1 MCICTIEVRTI
12 ACIARVLQHLGS
24 IVNMEFQ
31 VKVSEYASE
40 VINTRPYKYQTRQ
53 TYFKD
58 LKRLGIWDLD
68 VSEVNSALIRDIVE
82 KVTTQSTRKRLFI
95 TARSIFKEL
104 GICQDLPNL
113 EAEGKIYDIPTQEQL
128 EWLID
133 KSKYR
138 LQLFLCMF
146 GGLRVGEACAVTPEK
161 ISGDYLD
168 VNQAYSQDGL
178 HLGSPKTYGKILLPH
193 WLAEEVRNMALD
205 EYWEMGKTT
214 KLVSHSCYKLSRSEK
229 FREMTGGK
237 TVNPHMLRHW
247 YATDMIRRGVNP
259 EVVRRQM
266 RHKNVSVTLKIYT
279 QVRSEEIELSLPTR
293 ISEMGMSNP
302 APKRLLRLVR

>member
-1 MCICTIEVRTI
+1 M
-12 ACIARVLQHLGS
+12 
-24 IVNMEFQ
+24 
-31 VKVSEYASE
+31 KVSEYASE

-133 KSKYR
+133 RSKYR
-138 LQLFLCMF
+138 LQLLLCMF

-293 ISEMGMSNP
+293 ISEMGMSDP
-302 APKRLLRLVR
+302 EPKRLLRLVR

>member
-1 MCICTIEVRTI
+1 M
-12 ACIARVLQHLGS
+12 
-24 IVNMEFQ
+24 
-31 VKVSEYASE
+31 KVSEYATE
-40 VINTRPYKYQTRQ
+40 IINNRPYKYQTRL

-68 VSEVNSALIRDIVE
+68 VTEVNSALIRNKVE
-82 KVTTQSTRKRLFI
+82 SVTTQSTRKRLYI
-95 TARSIFKEL
+95 TARSIFRDL
-104 GICQDLPNL
+104 DVCQDLPNL
-113 EAEGKIYDIPTQEQL
+113 DAEGKIYDIPTQEQL
-128 EWLID
+128 EWLIE

-138 LQLFLCMF
+138 IQLYLCMF

-161 ISGDYLD
+161 ITGDYLD

-178 HLGSPKTYGKILLPH
+178 NLGSPKTYGKILLPH
-193 WLAEEVRNMALD
+193 WLAQEVLNMTED
-205 EYWEMGKTT
+205 QKWKFGTPT
-214 KLVSHSCYKLSRSEK
+214 KLVSHSCYKLSRSTK
-229 FREMTGGK
+229 FKEMTGGK

-279 QVRSEEIELSLPTR
+279 QVRSEEIEASLPNK
-293 ISEMGMSNP
+293 ISEISERN
-302 APKRLLRLVR
+302 RLNQENVIQFRKKSS

>member
-1 MCICTIEVRTI
+1 M
-12 ACIARVLQHLGS
+12 
-24 IVNMEFQ
+24 
-31 VKVSEYASE
+31 KVSEYATE
-40 VINTRPYKYQTRQ
+40 IINNRPYKYQTRL

-68 VSEVNSALIRDIVE
+68 VTEVNSALIRNKVE
-82 KVTTQSTRKRLFI
+82 SVTTQSTRKRLYI
-95 TARSIFKEL
+95 TARSIFRDL
-104 GICQDLPNL
+104 DVCQDLPNL
-113 EAEGKIYDIPTQEQL
+113 DAEGKIYDIPTQEQL
-128 EWLID
+128 EWLIE

-138 LQLFLCMF
+138 IQLYLCMF

-161 ISGDYLD
+161 ITGDYLD

-178 HLGSPKTYGKILLPH
+178 NLGSPKTYGKILLPH
-193 WLAEEVRNMALD
+193 WLAQEVLNMTED
-205 EYWEMGKTT
+205 QKWKFGTPT
-214 KLVSHSCYKLSRSEK
+214 KLVSHSCYKLSRSTK
-229 FREMTGGK
+229 FKEMTGGK

-279 QVRSEEIELSLPTR
+279 QVRSEEIEASLPNK
-293 ISEMGMSNP
+293 ISEISDRN
-302 APKRLLRLVR
+302 RLNQENVIQFRKKSS

>member
-1 MCICTIEVRTI
+1 
-12 ACIARVLQHLGS
+12 
-24 IVNMEFQ
+24 MEIQ

-40 VINTRPYKYQTRQ
+40 VINSRPYKYQTRL
-53 TYFKD
+53 TYVKD
-58 LKRLGIWDLD
+58 LKRLGIWDLE
-68 VSEVNSALIRDIVE
+68 VSEINSALIRDKVE

-95 TARSIFKEL
+95 TARSIFKDL

-113 EAEGKIYDIPTQEQL
+113 EAEGKIYDIPSQEQL
-128 EWLID
+128 EWLIER
-133 KSKYR
+133 SKYR
-138 LQLFLCMF
+138 LQLLLCMF

-161 ISGDYLD
+161 LSGDYLD

-193 WLAEEVRNMALD
+193 WLAEEVRNMRPDQL
-205 EYWEMGKTT
+205 WSIGKTT
-214 KLVSHSCYKLSRSEK
+214 KLVSHSCYKLSRGEK
-229 FREMTGGK
+229 FRKLSGGK

-247 YATDMIRRGVNP
+247 YATDMIRRGINP

-279 QVRSEEIELSLPTR
+279 QVRSEEIENSLPTR
-293 ISEMGMSNP
+293 LSDEILNKTELNVIPFRMKSVN
-302 APKRLLRLVR
+302 

>member
-1 MCICTIEVRTI
+1 
-12 ACIARVLQHLGS
+12 
-24 IVNMEFQ
+24 MEKTM
-31 VKVSEYASE
+31 KVSEYATE
-40 VINTRPYKYQTRQ
+40 IINNRPYKYQTRL

-68 VSEVNSALIRDIVE
+68 VTEVNSALIRNKVE
-82 KVTTQSTRKRLFI
+82 SVTTQSTRKRLYI
-95 TARSIFKEL
+95 TARSIFRDL
-104 GICQDLPNL
+104 DVCQDLPNL
-113 EAEGKIYDIPTQEQL
+113 DAEGKIYDIPTQEQL
-128 EWLID
+128 EWLIE

-138 LQLFLCMF
+138 IQLYLCMF

-161 ISGDYLD
+161 ITGDYLD

-178 HLGSPKTYGKILLPH
+178 NLGSPKTYGKILLPH
-193 WLAEEVRNMALD
+193 WLAQEVLNMTED
-205 EYWEMGKTT
+205 QKWKFGTPT
-214 KLVSHSCYKLSRSEK
+214 KLVSHSCYKLSRSTK
-229 FREMTGGK
+229 FKEMTGGK

-279 QVRSEEIELSLPTR
+279 QVRSEEIEASLPNK
-293 ISEMGMSNP
+293 ISEISERN
-302 APKRLLRLVR
+302 RLNQENVIQFRKKSS

>member
-1 MCICTIEVRTI
+1 
-12 ACIARVLQHLGS
+12 
-24 IVNMEFQ
+24 MEFQ
-31 VKVSEYASE
+31 VKVYEYASE
-40 VINTRPYKYQTRQ
+40 VINSRPYKYQTRL
-53 TYFKD
+53 TYLKD

-68 VSEVNSALIRDIVE
+68 ISEINSALIRDKVE

-95 TARSIFKEL
+95 TARSIFKDL

-113 EAEGKIYDIPTQEQL
+113 EAEGKIYDMPTQEQL

-133 KSKYR
+133 RSKYR
-138 LQLFLCMF
+138 LQLLLCMY

-161 ISGDYLD
+161 LSGDYLD

-178 HLGSPKTYGKILLPH
+178 HLGSPKTYGKILLPD
-193 WLAEEVRNMALD
+193 WLAQEVRNMKPNQI
-205 EYWEMGKTT
+205 WSIGKST
-214 KLVSHSCYKLSRSEK
+214 KLVSHSCYKLSRGEK
-229 FREMTGGK
+229 FKKLSGGK

-247 YATDMIRRGVNP
+247 YDTDMIRRGVNP

-279 QVRSEEIELSLPTR
+279 QVRSEEIEASLPNRTR
-293 ISEMGMSNP
+293 NQNISQASFNSNIFEFKKK
-302 APKRLLRLVR
+302 ASR

>member
-1 MCICTIEVRTI
+1 MM
-12 ACIARVLQHLGS
+12 L
-24 IVNMEFQ
+24 
-31 VKVSEYASE
+31 VSEYATE

-53 TYFKD
+53 TFFKD

-68 VSEVNSALIRDIVE
+68 VEQVNSALIRDVVE
-82 KVTTQSTRKRLFI
+82 QLTTQSTRKRLYI
-95 TARSIFKEL
+95 TARSIFRDLDK
-104 GICQDLPNL
+104 CQDLPNL
-113 EAEGKIYDIPTQEQL
+113 EAEGKIYDIPPQEQL

-133 KSKYR
+133 RSKYR
-138 LQLFLCMF
+138 LQLLLCMF

-161 ISGDYLD
+161 LSGDYLD

-193 WLAEEVRNMALD
+193 WLAEEVRSMQPDQL
-205 EYWEMGKTT
+205 WELGKTT
-214 KLVSHSCYKLSRSEK
+214 KLVSHSCYKLSRGEK
-229 FREMTGGK
+229 FKKLSGGK

-279 QVRSEEIELSLPTR
+279 QVRSEEIEASLP
-293 ISEMGMSNP
+293 N
-302 APKRLLRLVR
+302 RLRNQPGDSATQNTNVFEFKKKALR

>member
-1 MCICTIEVRTI
+1 MM
-12 ACIARVLQHLGS
+12 L
-24 IVNMEFQ
+24 
-31 VKVSEYASE
+31 VSEYATE

-53 TYFKD
+53 TFFKD

-68 VSEVNSALIRDIVE
+68 VDQVNSALIRDVVE
-82 KVTTQSTRKRLFI
+82 QLTTQSTRKRLYI
-95 TARSIFKEL
+95 TARSIFRDLDK
-104 GICQDLPNL
+104 CQDLPNL
-113 EAEGKIYDIPTQEQL
+113 EAEGKIYDIPPQEQL

-133 KSKYR
+133 RSKYR
-138 LQLFLCMF
+138 LQLLLCMF

-161 ISGDYLD
+161 LSGDYLD

-193 WLAEEVRNMALD
+193 WLAEEVRNMQPEQL
-205 EYWEMGKTT
+205 WSLGKTT
-214 KLVSHSCYKLSRSEK
+214 KLVSHSCYKLSRGEK
-229 FREMTGGK
+229 FKKLSGGK

-279 QVRSEEIELSLPTR
+279 QVRSEEIEASLP
-293 ISEMGMSNP
+293 N
-302 APKRLLRLVR
+302 RLRNQTGDPTPQNTNVIEFKKKALR

>member
-1 MCICTIEVRTI
+1 M
-12 ACIARVLQHLGS
+12 
-24 IVNMEFQ
+24 
-31 VKVSEYASE
+31 KVSEYATE
-40 VINTRPYKYQTRQ
+40 IINNRPYKYQTRL

-68 VSEVNSALIRDIVE
+68 VTEVNSALIRNKVE
-82 KVTTQSTRKRLFI
+82 SVTTQSTRKRLYI
-95 TARSIFKEL
+95 TARSIFRDL
-104 GICQDLPNL
+104 DVCQDLPNL
-113 EAEGKIYDIPTQEQL
+113 DAEGKIYDIPTQEQL
-128 EWLID
+128 EWLIE

-138 LQLFLCMF
+138 IQLYLCMF

-161 ISGDYLD
+161 ITGDYLD

-178 HLGSPKTYGKILLPH
+178 NLGSPKTYGKILLPH
-193 WLAEEVRNMALD
+193 WLAQEVLNMTED
-205 EYWEMGKTT
+205 QKWKFGTPT
-214 KLVSHSCYKLSRSEK
+214 KLVSHSCYKLSRSTK
-229 FREMTGGK
+229 FKEMTGGK

-279 QVRSEEIELSLPTR
+279 QVRSEEIEASLPNK
-293 ISEMGMSNP
+293 ISEISERNR
-302 APKRLLRLVR
+302 KNQENVIQFRKKSS

>member
-1 MCICTIEVRTI
+1 MM
-12 ACIARVLQHLGS
+12 L
-24 IVNMEFQ
+24 
-31 VKVSEYASE
+31 VSEYATE

-53 TYFKD
+53 TFFKD
-58 LKRLGIWDLD
+58 LKRLGIWDLE
-68 VSEVNSALIRDIVE
+68 VEQVNSALIRDVVE
-82 KVTTQSTRKRLFI
+82 QLTTQSTRKRLYI
-95 TARSIFKEL
+95 TARSIFRDL
-104 GICQDLPNL
+104 GKCQDLPNL
-113 EAEGKIYDIPTQEQL
+113 EAEGKIYDIPPQEQL

-133 KSKYR
+133 RSKYR
-138 LQLFLCMF
+138 LQLLLCMF

-161 ISGDYLD
+161 LSGDYLD

-193 WLAEEVRNMALD
+193 WLAEEVKNMQPDQL
-205 EYWEMGKTT
+205 WSLGRTT
-214 KLVSHSCYKLSRSEK
+214 KLVSHSCYKLSRGEK
-229 FREMTGGK
+229 FKNLSGGK

-279 QVRSEEIELSLPTR
+279 QVKSEEIEASLPNRLRNQT
-293 ISEMGMSNP
+293 GNP
-302 APKRLLRLVR
+302 TPQNTNVIEFKKKALR

>member
-1 MCICTIEVRTI
+1 MM
-12 ACIARVLQHLGS
+12 L
-24 IVNMEFQ
+24 
-31 VKVSEYASE
+31 VSEYATE

-53 TYFKD
+53 TFFKD
-58 LKRLGIWDLD
+58 LKRLGIWDLE
-68 VSEVNSALIRDIVE
+68 VEQVNSALIRDVVE
-82 KVTTQSTRKRLFI
+82 QLTTQSTRKRLYI
-95 TARSIFKEL
+95 TARSIFRDL
-104 GICQDLPNL
+104 GKCQDLPNL
-113 EAEGKIYDIPTQEQL
+113 EAEGKIYDIPPQEQL

-133 KSKYR
+133 RSKYR
-138 LQLFLCMF
+138 LQLLLCMF

-161 ISGDYLD
+161 LSGDYLD

-193 WLAEEVRNMALD
+193 WLAEEVRNMQPDQL
-205 EYWEMGKTT
+205 WSLGRTT
-214 KLVSHSCYKLSRSEK
+214 KLVSHSCYKLSRGEK
-229 FREMTGGK
+229 FKNLSGGK

-279 QVRSEEIELSLPTR
+279 QVRSEEIEASLPNRLRNQT
-293 ISEMGMSNP
+293 GNP
-302 APKRLLRLVR
+302 TPQNTNVIEFKKKALR

>member
-1 MCICTIEVRTI
+1 MM
-12 ACIARVLQHLGS
+12 L
-24 IVNMEFQ
+24 
-31 VKVSEYASE
+31 VSEYATE

-53 TYFKD
+53 TFFKD
-58 LKRLGIWDLD
+58 LKRLGIWDLE
-68 VSEVNSALIRDIVE
+68 VEQVNSALIRDVVE
-82 KVTTQSTRKRLFI
+82 QLTTQSTRKRLYI
-95 TARSIFKEL
+95 TARSIFRDL
-104 GICQDLPNL
+104 GKCQDLPNL
-113 EAEGKIYDIPTQEQL
+113 EAEGKIYDIPPQEQL

-133 KSKYR
+133 RSKYR
-138 LQLFLCMF
+138 LQLLLCMF

-161 ISGDYLD
+161 LSGDYLD

-193 WLAEEVRNMALD
+193 WLAEEVKNMQPEQL
-205 EYWEMGKTT
+205 WSLGRTT
-214 KLVSHSCYKLSRSEK
+214 KLVSHSCYKLSRGEK
-229 FREMTGGK
+229 FKNLSGGK

-279 QVRSEEIELSLPTR
+279 QVRSEEIEASLP
-293 ISEMGMSNP
+293 N
-302 APKRLLRLVR
+302 RLRNQTGNTTPQNTNVIEFKKKALR

>member
-1 MCICTIEVRTI
+1 M
-12 ACIARVLQHLGS
+12 L
-24 IVNMEFQ
+24 
-31 VKVSEYASE
+31 VSEYATE

-53 TYFKD
+53 TFFKD
-58 LKRLGIWDLD
+58 LKRLGIWDL
-68 VSEVNSALIRDIVE
+68 EIEQVNSALIRDVVE
-82 KVTTQSTRKRLFI
+82 QLTTQSTRKRLYI
-95 TARSIFKEL
+95 TARSIFRDL

-113 EAEGKIYDIPTQEQL
+113 EAEGKIYDIPPQEQL

-133 KSKYR
+133 RSKYR
-138 LQLFLCMF
+138 LQLLLCMF

-161 ISGDYLD
+161 LSGDYLD

-193 WLAEEVRNMALD
+193 WLAEEVRSMQPDDL
-205 EYWEMGKTT
+205 WVLGKTT
-214 KLVSHSCYKLSRSEK
+214 KLVSHSCYKLSRGEK
-229 FREMTGGK
+229 FKKLSGGK

-279 QVRSEEIELSLPTR
+279 QVRSEEIEASLP
-293 ISEMGMSNP
+293 N
-302 APKRLLRLVR
+302 RLHNQTGDSTPQNTNVIEFKKKALR

>member
-1 MCICTIEVRTI
+1 M
-12 ACIARVLQHLGS
+12 
-24 IVNMEFQ
+24 M
-31 VKVSEYASE
+31 KVSEYATE
-40 VINTRPYKYQTRQ
+40 VINSRPYKYQTRQ
-53 TYFKD
+53 TFFKD
-58 LKRLGIWDLD
+58 LKRLGIWEM
-68 VSEVNSALIRDIVE
+68 EVENITSALIRDVVE
-82 KVTTQSTRKRLFI
+82 KIQTQSTRKRLFI
-95 TARSIFKEL
+95 TARSIFKDL

-113 EAEGKIYDIPTQEQL
+113 EAEGKIYDIPTQEEL

-138 LQLFLCMF
+138 LQLLLCMF

-161 ISGDYLD
+161 LTGDYLD

-193 WLAEEVRNMALD
+193 WLAEEVRNMKSNQ
-205 EYWEMGKTT
+205 YWKIGKTT
-214 KLVSHSCYKLSRSEK
+214 KLVSHSCYKLSRSAK
-229 FREMTGGK
+229 FKEMTGGK

-266 RHKNVSVTLKIYT
+266 RHKNVSVTLRIYT
-279 QVRSEEIELSLPTR
+279 QVRSEEIEASLPTR
-293 ISEMGMSNP
+293 LVEIKKPLEKP
-302 APKRLLRLVR
+302 IRVLRLVK

>member
-1 MCICTIEVRTI
+1 M
-12 ACIARVLQHLGS
+12 L
-24 IVNMEFQ
+24 
-31 VKVSEYASE
+31 VSEYATE

-53 TYFKD
+53 TFFKD

-68 VSEVNSALIRDIVE
+68 VDQVNSALIRDVVE
-82 KVTTQSTRKRLFI
+82 QLTTQSTRKRLYI
-95 TARSIFKEL
+95 TARSIFRDL
-104 GICQDLPNL
+104 DRCQDLPNL
-113 EAEGKIYDIPTQEQL
+113 EAEGKIYDIPPQEQL

-133 KSKYR
+133 RSKYR
-138 LQLFLCMF
+138 LQLLLCMF

-161 ISGDYLD
+161 LSGDYLD

-193 WLAEEVRNMALD
+193 WLAEEVRNMQPEQL
-205 EYWEMGKTT
+205 WSLGKTT
-214 KLVSHSCYKLSRSEK
+214 KLVSHSCYKLSRGEK
-229 FREMTGGK
+229 FKKISGGK

-279 QVRSEEIELSLPTR
+279 QVRSEEIEASLP
-293 ISEMGMSNP
+293 N
-302 APKRLLRLVR
+302 RLRNQTGDFTPQNTNVIEFKKKALR

>member
-1 MCICTIEVRTI
+1 MM
-12 ACIARVLQHLGS
+12 L
-24 IVNMEFQ
+24 
-31 VKVSEYASE
+31 VSEYATE

-53 TYFKD
+53 TFFKD

-68 VSEVNSALIRDIVE
+68 IEQVNSALIRDVVE
-82 KVTTQSTRKRLFI
+82 QLTTQSTRKRLYI
-95 TARSIFKEL
+95 TARSIFRDL
-104 GICQDLPNL
+104 GRCQDLPNL
-113 EAEGKIYDIPTQEQL
+113 EAEGKIYDIPPQEQL

-133 KSKYR
+133 RSKYR
-138 LQLFLCMF
+138 LQLLLCMF

-161 ISGDYLD
+161 LSGDYLD

-193 WLAEEVRNMALD
+193 WLAEEVKNMQPDQL
-205 EYWEMGKTT
+205 WSLGRTT
-214 KLVSHSCYKLSRSEK
+214 KLVSHSCYKLSRGEK
-229 FREMTGGK
+229 FKNLSGGK

-279 QVRSEEIELSLPTR
+279 QVRSEEIEASLPNRLRNQT
-293 ISEMGMSNP
+293 GNP
-302 APKRLLRLVR
+302 SPQNTNVIEFKKKALR

>member
-1 MCICTIEVRTI
+1 M
-12 ACIARVLQHLGS
+12 
-24 IVNMEFQ
+24 
-31 VKVSEYASE
+31 KVSEYATE
-40 VINTRPYKYQTRQ
+40 VINSRPYKYQTRQ
-53 TYFKD
+53 TFFKD
-58 LKRLGIWDLD
+58 LKRLGIWEM
-68 VSEVNSALIRDIVE
+68 EVENINSALIRDVVE
-82 KVTTQSTRKRLFI
+82 KIQTQSTRKRLFI
-95 TARSIFKEL
+95 TARSIFKDL

-113 EAEGKIYDIPTQEQL
+113 EAEGKIYDIPTQAEL

-138 LQLFLCMF
+138 LQLLLCMF

-161 ISGDYLD
+161 LSGDYLD

-193 WLAEEVRNMALD
+193 WLAEEVRNMKPNQ
-205 EYWEMGKTT
+205 YWKIGRTT
-214 KLVSHSCYKLSRSEK
+214 KLVSHSCYKLSRSAK
-229 FREMTGGK
+229 FKDMTGGK

-266 RHKNVSVTLKIYT
+266 RHKNVSVTLRIYT
-279 QVRSEEIELSLPTR
+279 QVRSEEIEASLPTR
-293 ISEMGMSNP
+293 LDEMKKP
-302 APKRLLRLVR
+302 LETPVRALRLVK

>member
-1 MCICTIEVRTI
+1 MRVHLKQLESI
-12 ACIARVLQHLGS
+12 A
-24 IVNMEFQ
+24 NMEFQ

-40 VINTRPYKYQTRQ
+40 VINSRPYKYQTRL
-53 TYFKD
+53 TYLKD

-68 VSEVNSALIRDIVE
+68 VSEINSALIRDKVE

-95 TARSIFKEL
+95 TARSIFKDL
-104 GICQDLPNL
+104 GVCQDLPNL

-133 KSKYR
+133 RSKYR
-138 LQLFLCMF
+138 LQLLLCMF

-161 ISGDYLD
+161 LSGDYLD

-193 WLAEEVRNMALD
+193 WLAEEVRNMKSDQLWAI
-205 EYWEMGKTT
+205 GKTT
-214 KLVSHSCYKLSRSEK
+214 KLVSHSCYKLSRGEK
-229 FREMTGGK
+229 FKNMTGGK

-279 QVRSEEIELSLPTR
+279 QVRSEEIEASLPNR
-293 ISEMGMSNP
+293 LSNQSEIQTVSHSNVFEFKQK
-302 APKRLLRLVR
+302 AFR

>member
-1 MCICTIEVRTI
+1 MM
-12 ACIARVLQHLGS
+12 L
-24 IVNMEFQ
+24 
-31 VKVSEYASE
+31 VSEYATV

-53 TYFKD
+53 TFFKD
-58 LKRLGIWDLD
+58 LKRLGIWDL
-68 VSEVNSALIRDIVE
+68 EVDQINSALIRDVVE
-82 KVTTQSTRKRLFI
+82 QLTTQSTRKRLYI
-95 TARSIFKEL
+95 TARSIFRDL

-113 EAEGKIYDIPTQEQL
+113 EAEGKIYDIPPQEQL

-133 KSKYR
+133 RSKYR
-138 LQLFLCMF
+138 LQLLLCMF

-161 ISGDYLD
+161 LSGDYLD

-193 WLAEEVRNMALD
+193 WLAQEVKNMQPEQL
-205 EYWEMGKTT
+205 WSLGRTT
-214 KLVSHSCYKLSRSEK
+214 KLVSHSCYKLSRGEK
-229 FREMTGGK
+229 FKSLSGGK

-279 QVRSEEIELSLPTR
+279 QVRSEEIEASLPNRVANTIPVVSKWSDNV
-293 ISEMGMSNP
+293 ISIQRNQNNG
-302 APKRLLRLVR
+302 

>member
-1 MCICTIEVRTI
+1 M
-12 ACIARVLQHLGS
+12 
-24 IVNMEFQ
+24 
-31 VKVSEYASE
+31 KVSEYATE
-40 VINTRPYKYQTRQ
+40 IINTRPYKYQTRQ

-58 LKRLGIWDLD
+58 LRRLGIWDLD
-68 VSEVNSALIRDIVE
+68 VEKVNSALIRDVVE
-82 KVTTQSTRKRLFI
+82 KLTTQSTRKRLFI
-95 TARSIFKEL
+95 TARSIFRDL

-113 EAEGKIYDIPTQEQL
+113 EAEGKIYNIPSQEEL

-138 LQLFLCMF
+138 LQLLLCMF

-161 ISGDYLD
+161 LSGDYLD

-178 HLGSPKTYGKILLPH
+178 HLGSPKTYGKILLPS
-193 WLAEEVRNMALD
+193 WLAEEVKGMKP
-205 EYWEMGKTT
+205 EQYWKLGKTT
-214 KLVSHSCYKLSRSEK
+214 KLVSHSCYKLSRGEK
-229 FREMTGGK
+229 FKKMTGGK

-279 QVRSEEIELSLPTR
+279 QVRSEEIEASLPNR
-293 ISEMGMSNP
+293 IEKKAHPSS
-302 APKRLLRLVR
+302 KRIDNVYEFRLKSAK

>member
-1 MCICTIEVRTI
+1 M
-12 ACIARVLQHLGS
+12 L
-24 IVNMEFQ
+24 
-31 VKVSEYASE
+31 VSEYATE

-53 TYFKD
+53 TFFKD

-68 VSEVNSALIRDIVE
+68 VDQVNSALIRDVVE
-82 KVTTQSTRKRLFI
+82 QLTTQSTRKRLYI
-95 TARSIFKEL
+95 TARSIFRDLDK
-104 GICQDLPNL
+104 CQDLPNL
-113 EAEGKIYDIPTQEQL
+113 EAEGKIYDIPPQEQL

-133 KSKYR
+133 RSKYR
-138 LQLFLCMF
+138 LQLLLCMF

-161 ISGDYLD
+161 LSGDYLD

-193 WLAEEVRNMALD
+193 WLAEEVRNMQPEQL
-205 EYWEMGKTT
+205 WSLGKTT
-214 KLVSHSCYKLSRSEK
+214 KLVSHSCYKLSRGEK
-229 FREMTGGK
+229 FKKLSGGK

-279 QVRSEEIELSLPTR
+279 QVRSEEIEASLP
-293 ISEMGMSNP
+293 N
-302 APKRLLRLVR
+302 RLRNQTCDSTPQNTNVIEFKKKAFR

>member
-1 MCICTIEVRTI
+1 MM
-12 ACIARVLQHLGS
+12 L
-24 IVNMEFQ
+24 
-31 VKVSEYASE
+31 VSEYATE
-40 VINTRPYKYQTRQ
+40 VINVRPYKYQTRQ
-53 TYFKD
+53 TFFKD
-58 LKRLGIWDLD
+58 LKRLGIWDLE
-68 VSEVNSALIRDIVE
+68 VEQVNSALIRDVVE
-82 KVTTQSTRKRLFI
+82 QLTTQSTRKRLYI
-95 TARSIFKEL
+95 TARSIFRDL

-133 KSKYR
+133 RSKYR
-138 LQLFLCMF
+138 LQLLLCMF

-161 ISGDYLD
+161 LSGDYLD

-193 WLAEEVRNMALD
+193 WLAEEVKKMQPEQLWSLGR
-205 EYWEMGKTT
+205 TT
-214 KLVSHSCYKLSRSEK
+214 KLVSHSCYKLSRGEK
-229 FREMTGGK
+229 FKSLSGGK

-279 QVRSEEIELSLPTR
+279 QVRSEEIEASLPNR
-293 ISEMGMSNP
+293 VANISPVVSNWSDNVISIQ
-302 APKRLLRLVR
+302 RNQNNG